1 MELAK
6 AIWAQGSARYR
17 LGETRAALSLG
28 EQALAIATELNN
40 PNEMARSLNLLGAA
54 HYVLGQYAQAE
65 EYWENALKIFQD
77 LGNRQQGMDL
87 LSNLGVIA
95 DARGDYET
103 AFQRYH
109 SALEIA
115 REIGYKDGE
124 IVFLTNRGSE
134 QVALGNYGAGE
145 VDLHQ
150 AIQLAGVTGSWCM
163 PITFNYHAE
172 ALLGL
177 SRYEEALYSAEQAL
191 FLGEEDK
198 TPEYL
203 GMAWRTLGMVS
214 EKLGKPISLRDRG
227 TREIV
232 HYDAN
237 SCFSKSETIF
247 AEAEIDMEKA
257 RTLRQWSKH
266 LFSAGETER
275 ATKMWQDARTIF
287 AKLGAD
293 LEVQRMAHIPG

>member
-1 MELAK
+1 M
-6 AIWAQGSARYR
+6 S
-17 LGETRAALSLG
+17 
-28 EQALAIATELNN
+28 
-40 PNEMARSLNLLGAA
+40 
-54 HYVLGQYAQAE
+54 
-65 EYWENALKIFQD
+65 

-145 VDLHQ
+145 VDLQQ

-163 PITFNYHAE
+163 PITFNSHAE

-177 SRYEEALYSAEQAL
+177 GRYEEALYSAEQAL

-214 EKLGKPISLRDRG
+214 EKLRKPISLRDRG
-227 TREIV
+227 TREII
-232 HYDAN
+232 HHDAN

-247 AEAEIDMEKA
+247 SEAEIDMEKA

-275 ATKMWQDARTIF
+275 AAKMWQTARDIF
-287 AKLGAD
+287 ARLGAEM
-293 LEVQRMAHIPG
+293 EVKRMNDQPK